1 MANKLKLKDWKMLEL
16 IMIAVGLYIAYTVVK
31 SKNANEL
38 ADEATQGGV
47 NMFKVFNNVSKMAVI
62 KSEDG
67 VIEVKIDS
75 EINRINSN
83 VKLDK
88 LATERVKSTN
98 DNNEGLTKE
107 QITAKE
113 KLLDEI
119 NKRIYN

>member
-1 MANKLKLKDWKMLEL
+1 MLEL